1 MASTNPRR
9 EEMIGKLVEHSV
21 STAVA
26 ESPQDWLKEVFEKGF
41 VGFGRL
47 TDRQLQLEMRLR
59 GLLADDDADE
69 EEFDDDLLGEA
80 FFS

>member
-1 MASTNPRR
+1 MTCMNPRR

-41 VGFGRL
+41 IGFSRL

-59 GLLADDDADE
+59 GLLVDDDAGE
-69 EEFDDDLLGEA
+69 EEFDDDLLSEP